1 MLKVNKHFIGFHF
14 GNLQI
19 IGPISSSSV
28 STIQAFILSY
38 LTPKY
43 GQCIT
48 CVSTPSDV
56 HLLWTNVLIQIDSN
70 KMIALLVY
78 QIIIYIKI

>member
-28 STIQAFILSY
+28 STIQVFILFY

-56 HLLWTNVLIQIDSN
+56 HL
-70 KMIALLVY
+70 
-78 QIIIYIKI
+78 